1 MHLCVFDRSH
11 TTLLGTFLSPL
22 CSLIRN
28 LTNGL
33 LSELTGGLSDISVPS
48 IDAGGVFR
56 GISSIL
62 DRFGID
68 FSVS

>member
-11 TTLLGTFLSPL
+11 TALSDTFLSLL

-48 IDAGGVFR
+48 IDVGVFR